1 MGSRACKTFYY
12 NQGSNT
18 AQISK
23 CVIHFIS
30 RGERYS
36 APHKGLEELDTVC
49 FQDKNKNQTLKLSMR
64 PLLWPG
70 LLTPLALRNLWSDG
84 QVLITYEMVWLPG
97 VLSVSQRGTVK
108 GNYVQKKLLNG
119 QWKWEFQLFLTTCL
133 PMLWRWVF
141 FRLMRFLIDGFRQ
154 ETNKKLM
161 ERIGDGLVH
170 GQYSLTRDCDY
181 NLWVLQR
188 F

>member
-1 MGSRACKTFYY
+1 MRGRACKTFHY
-12 NQGSNT
+12 NKGLNT

-23 CVIHFIS
+23 CVIHFNS
-30 RGERYS
+30 RGERYW
-36 APHKGLEELDTVC
+36 APHRGLEELDTVC
-49 FQDKNKNQTLKLSMR
+49 IQDKNHTLKLSVR

-70 LLTPLALRNLWSDG
+70 LLTPLALSNLWFDG
-84 QVLITYEMVWLPG
+84 QVLITYKMVWLLRA
-97 VLSVSQRGTVK
+97 LSMSQRGTVK
-108 GNYVQKKLLNG
+108 GNYVQAKLLNG

-133 PMLWRWVF
+133 LMLWHWVF

-181 NLWVLQR
+181 SLWVLQR